1 MKKVSIFLIIFLL
14 TLTSCNH
21 PAKAKKLF
29 NQAVE
34 IMVPSN
40 LGEWMIGPTEEK
52 TKTLEL
58 LDEAIKL
65 DPKWWNPYNQKIQI
79 YKIGGYEEN
88 ADKVKEVYDL
98 WISNGN
104 SLKEISQF
112 SYACSL
118 YCTGNETQ
126 ASEMFSDFY
135 SKYDGTG
142 LKEEKKMIYIFSGIF
157 LGKINESNIRSIV
170 IERIDESLV
179 PFLEEYVNEFKE
191 NPKDAVWRYV

>member
-14 TLTSCNH
+14 TLISCNH
-21 PAKAKKLF
+21 PVKAKKLF

-40 LGEWMIGPTEEK
+40 LGEWKIGPTEEK

-98 WISNGN
+98 WLSNGN
-104 SLKEISQF
+104 SLKEFSQF

-118 YCTGNETQ
+118 YCTGNEDQ
-126 ASEMFSDFY
+126 AMEQFSKFY
-135 SKYDGTG
+135 SKYSRTS
-142 LKEEKKMIYIFSGIF
+142 LKEEKKMIFIFSGIF
-157 LGKINESNIRSIV
+157 LRQ
-170 IERIDESLV
+170 IDESNLRSIASERV
-179 PFLEEYVNEFKE
+179 DESIVQFLEGFIEEFK
-191 NPKDAVWRYV
+191 NDPKGAVWKYV

>member
-40 LGEWMIGPTEEK
+40 LGEWKIGPTEEK

-79 YKIGGYEEN
+79 YKYTP
-88 ADKVKEVYDL
+88 L
-98 WISNGN
+98 
-104 SLKEISQF
+104 
-112 SYACSL
+112 
-118 YCTGNETQ
+118 
-126 ASEMFSDFY
+126 
-135 SKYDGTG
+135 
-142 LKEEKKMIYIFSGIF
+142 
-157 LGKINESNIRSIV
+157 
-170 IERIDESLV
+170 
-179 PFLEEYVNEFKE
+179 
-191 NPKDAVWRYV
+191 

>member
-14 TLTSCNH
+14 TLTSCNN
-21 PAKAKKLF
+21 PQKARKLF
-29 NQAVE
+29 DQAVE
-34 IMVPSN
+34 IRTSSN
-40 LGEWMIGPTEEK
+40 WYEWKFGPTEEK

-58 LDEAIKL
+58 LDESIKL

-79 YKIGGYEEN
+79 YKYGLCEEN
-88 ADKVKEVYDL
+88 AEKVKEVYDL

-104 SLKEISQF
+104 KLNYSSQF

-126 ASEMFSDFY
+126 AFELFSDFY

>member
-1 MKKVSIFLIIFLL
+1 MKKISIFLIIFLL

-40 LGEWMIGPTEEK
+40 LGEWKIGPTEEK

-104 SLKEISQF
+104 SLKEIPQF

-126 ASEMFSDFY
+126 AFEMFSDFY

-191 NPKDAVWRYV
+191 NPKSAVWRYV

>member
-34 IMVPSN
+34 NMVPSN
-40 LGEWMIGPTEEK
+40 LGEWMIGSTEERN
-52 TKTLEL
+52 KTLEL
-58 LDEAIKL
+58 LDESIKL

-104 SLKEISQF
+104 KLNYSSQF

-126 ASEMFSDFY
+126 AFELFSEFY
-135 SKYDGTG
+135 SKYSETN
-142 LKEEKKMIYIFSGIF
+142 LEEEKKMIYIFSGIF
-157 LGKINESNIRSIV
+157 LGKINDSNIRSIV
-170 IERIDESLV
+170 IDRIDESLV

-191 NPKDAVWRYV
+191 HPKNAVWRYV